1 MPFMTF
7 SENSVEWLVGLIVLA
22 VVVAMGAARLS
33 ASKKRQFRKSDFSG
47 PQSVRFTCA
56 KCSNQF
62 NHTRRT
68 IAAWEKGSRR
78 IFCNGCHKKW
88 IDSRPVR
95 DGNLKSEDSSSPW
108 YLDATPTRVE
118 PREAHPVE
126 PRFEPRRRHESSYR
140 SGGSGRSGCLG
151 VVAASIVPVACL
163 FAVVRAV
170 LSG

>member
-1 MPFMTF
+1 MTF
-7 SENSVEWLVGLIVLA
+7 FEYSLEWLIGLIVL
-22 VVVAMGAARLS
+22 VGVVALAAARLS
-33 ASKKRQFRKSDFSG
+33 GSKKRQYQKSDFSG

-56 KCSNQF
+56 KCSKEF

-88 IDSRPVR
+88 IDSRPAR
-95 DGNLKSEDSSSPW
+95 DGSFKSDDSSGPW

-118 PREAHPVE
+118 PREARSVE
-126 PRFEPRRRHESSYR
+126 PRFEPRRRHERSYR

-151 VVAASIVPVACL
+151 VVAASIVPAAL
-163 FAVVRAV
+163 FFALVRAV

>member
-1 MPFMTF
+1 MTF
-7 SENSVEWLVGLIVLA
+7 SENPLVWLVGLIVLA
-22 VVVAMGAARLS
+22 VVVALRAARLFG
-33 ASKKRQFRKSDFSG
+33 SKKRRFQKSEFAG

-88 IDSRPVR
+88 IDSRPAQVE
-95 DGNLKSEDSSSPW
+95 KSKSDDSSGPW
-108 YLDATPTRVE
+108 YLDAPPTRAE
-118 PREAHPVE
+118 PREARRVE
-126 PRFEPRRRHESSYR
+126 PPLEPRRRHEGSDR
-140 SGGSGRSGCLG
+140 SGGSGRGGCLG
-151 VVAASIVPVACL
+151 VVVVWIVPAAVMYVA
-163 FAVVRAV
+163 ARAV